1 VILIVPL
8 IHTVIQNQDLV
19 IHALQIQIVQVK
31 NLKAYVFYTHH
42 IIELVGIALLIQI
55 VNQINSATLLKIV
68 YKCHARIILPS
79 VTKKV
84 QHLYVLEHLVLVVLL
99 TMIVHLIHMEEFVLY
114 PVQIQESVLVQ
125 LILIV
130 KVHQS
135 LFATLQHHNV
145 KLVQVILNVLETNTD
160 PIVM

>member
-1 VILIVPL
+1 VILIVAN
-8 IHTVIQNQDLV
+8 INSVIQFQDLA
-19 IHALQIQIVQVK
+19 IFALQIQIVQEK

-68 YKCHARIILPS
+68 YKYHASKILPS

-99 TMIVHLIHMEEFVLY
+99 TMIVYLIQMEKFVLY
-114 PVQIQESVLVQ
+114 PV
-125 LILIV
+125 
-130 KVHQS
+130 
-135 LFATLQHHNV
+135 
-145 KLVQVILNVLETNTD
+145 
-160 PIVM
+160 